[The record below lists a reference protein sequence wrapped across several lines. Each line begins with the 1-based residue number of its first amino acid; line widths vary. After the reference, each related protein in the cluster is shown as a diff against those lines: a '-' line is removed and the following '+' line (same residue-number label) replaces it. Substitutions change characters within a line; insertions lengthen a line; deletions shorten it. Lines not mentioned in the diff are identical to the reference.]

1 METKG
6 VKAVFSALNANRVR
20 YLVAGGLAVVAHGYL
35 RTTQDIDLV
44 LDLVE
49 DNTRRALEALEKL
62 GYQPTVPVPI
72 ASFADA
78 QQRESWSRDK
88 GAMVFQLFS
97 DENPTVRVDL
107 FLTPPFDFEPAYGR
121 AKRESLEPDLEITFV
136 GLDDLI
142 AMKRSAGRPQDQAEV
157 EKLETI
163 KKSLPE
169 G

>member
-6 VKAVFSALNANRVR
+6 VKAAFSALNDNRVR

-44 LDLVE
+44 LDLEE
-49 DNTRRALEALEKL
+49 DNTRRALKALEEL
-62 GYQPTVPVPI
+62 GY
-72 ASFADA
+72 
-78 QQRESWSRDK
+78 
-88 GAMVFQLFS
+88 
-97 DENPTVRVDL
+97 NPTVRVDL

-142 AMKRSAGRPQDQAEV
+142 AMKRAAGRPQDQADI

-169 G
+169 A